1 MPSAAE
7 NIKEKIGRRRRER
20 QQLVA
25 QLENQR
31 HDFPD
36 LWTAEMAIRLQN
48 QQSYLSGLDIAY
60 MIVLEET
67 E

>member
-20 QQLVA
+20 QQIVA

>member
-1 MPSAAE
+1 MESAAE
-7 NIKEKIGRRRRER
+7 RIKAKLGRRRLER
-20 QQLVA
+20 LQIIA

-36 LWTAEMAIRLQN
+36 LWTADMAIRLQN
-48 QQSYLSGLDIAY
+48 HQSYLSGLDIAY

-67 E
+67 Q